1 MKLSKRLKTI
11 ADLVDTK
18 KVIDVGCDHGY
29 LDIYLTLY
37 KDCTCIATDISSNA
51 IKTCQDNIS
60 KYHLEEKITTIITDG
75 INGINIDANDTLV
88 LSGMGTKTIID
99 ILSNKKLSNTIIISS
114 NNNLEEL
121 RRFMVSI
128 GYYINNEMYIFEHN
142 IHYVI
147 IKFIKGYKEYN
158 DYDYLLGPIAI
169 KDNNYKTYI
178 LNHYNNIYNKIP
190 KTNNTL
196 KKYYQNI
203 INYVKIN
210 FKS

>member
-11 ADLVDTK
+11 ADLIDTK
-18 KVIDVGCDHGY
+18 KVIDIGCDHGY

-60 KYHLEEKITTIITDG
+60 KYHLEDKIETYITDG
-75 INGINIDANDTLV
+75 LNGINITEDDALV

-99 ILSNKKLSNTIIISS
+99 ILRNKKLSNTIIISS

-121 RRFMVSI
+121 RRFMVRI
-128 GYYINNEMYIFEHN
+128 GYYIDNEIYIYEHN

-190 KTNNTL
+190 KTNNDF

>member
-1 MKLSKRLKTI
+1 MKLSKRLKAI
-11 ADLVDTK
+11 ADLVDTN

-60 KYHLEEKITTIITDG
+60 KYHLEDKIETYITDG
-75 INGINIDANDTLV
+75 LNGINITEDDALV

-158 DYDYLLGPIAI
+158 DYDYLLGPIVI
-169 KDNNYKTYI
+169 KNNNYKKYI

-190 KTNNTL
+190 KTNNDLT
-196 KKYYQNI
+196 KYYQNI

>member
-51 IKTCQDNIS
+51 IKCCQDNIS

-121 RRFMVSI
+121 RRFMVRI
-128 GYYINNEMYIFEHN
+128 GYYIDKEIYIFENN
-142 IHYVI
+142 IHYII
-147 IKFIKGYKEYN
+147 IKFIKGLKEYS
-158 DYDYLLGPIAI
+158 DYEYLLGPIVI
-169 KDNNYKTYI
+169 KDNNYKLYI

-190 KTNNTL
+190 KTNNSL
-196 KKYYQNI
+196 RNSYQKI